1 MFKFNLEPVLSLKE
15 KIEDNKKR
23 ELGLATM
30 AEEKIYQEKL
40 ALEQKKEEALQQV
53 RNQENVAID
62 ILNVRIFN
70 QYNSYMNH
78 AIHQKGVELSEAQ
91 QEVEAKRQELLEAVK
106 DRKILDNLKA
116 IYRESYEEEAKRD
129 EQRILDD
136 MVTYRF
142 GNKERE

>member
-1 MFKFNLEPVLSLKE
+1 
-15 KIEDNKKR
+15 
-23 ELGLATM
+23 M

-70 QYNSYMNH
+70 QYNSYMNQ
-78 AIHQKGVELSEAQ
+78 AIHQKGVELNEAQ

-142 GNKERE
+142 GNKEREVRLWTVCAR